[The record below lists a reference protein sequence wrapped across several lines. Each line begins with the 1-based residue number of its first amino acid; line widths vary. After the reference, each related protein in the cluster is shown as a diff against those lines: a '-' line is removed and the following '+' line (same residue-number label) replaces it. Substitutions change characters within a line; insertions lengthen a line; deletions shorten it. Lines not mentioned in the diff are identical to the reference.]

1 MAKTA
6 LKVKAARKP
15 KFAVRG
21 YTRCQRCGRPKA
33 VYRKFGL
40 CRICLR
46 EMAHRGELP
55 GVTKSSWESPQQSIA
70 EGRPAHGGPKPRW
83 ERALSAMTM
92 TDPIADML
100 TRLRNANQAY
110 HDSVSMP
117 YSKLK
122 AGVAEILQRQE
133 RTPSRTA

>member
-6 LKVKAARKP
+6 LRVKAARKP

-55 GVTKSSWESPQQSIA
+55 VVTTNLLHNQRSLQVVPEVQA
-70 EGRPAHGGPKPRW
+70 RNHGG
-83 ERALSAMTM
+83 ERA
-92 TDPIADML
+92 
-100 TRLRNANQAY
+100 
-110 HDSVSMP
+110 
-117 YSKLK
+117 
-122 AGVAEILQRQE
+122 
-133 RTPSRTA
+133 SRP